1 MNDFQKLY
9 DALSELVGEEGE
21 YKGFENPRI
30 RVLAICYDLRH
41 AIMGD
46 REFELVDNG
55 MEEFKLRRAGF
66 KAPDKNVYLS
76 FNVLWP
82 EMLFDM
88 IAINDMILLYSEK
101 TSSEKYHFMNDK
113 NLIWN
118 GNISLA
124 RTFQYEVSECLRK
137 TLSQQAYTRTRNLLI
152 SVRSKMLRDYIRQYL
167 DVLNIKFIA
176 MDKQTRLKNIPLMAK
191 RLVEKNN
198 EYCAIKRSVMQAAE
212 DNGRH
217 HGDFELRG
225 VEYQEDILW

>member
-55 MEEFKLRRAGF
+55 MEEFNLRRAG
-66 KAPDKNVYLS
+66 
-76 FNVLWP
+76 
-82 EMLFDM
+82 
-88 IAINDMILLYSEK
+88 
-101 TSSEKYHFMNDK
+101 
-113 NLIWN
+113 
-118 GNISLA
+118 
-124 RTFQYEVSECLRK
+124 
-137 TLSQQAYTRTRNLLI
+137 
-152 SVRSKMLRDYIRQYL
+152 
-167 DVLNIKFIA
+167 FIA

-191 RLVEKNN
+191 RLVEQND
-198 EYCAIKRSVMQAAE
+198 EYRSIKRTVMQAAE
-212 DNGRH
+212 ENGRH

-225 VEYQEDILW
+225 VEYPEDILW